1 MFKNKLRQNN
11 GVIEMDIII
20 AMIIVV
26 IFITM
31 ISMITINVYSSLVS
45 TQKAAVC
52 TDYAV
57 KIFENAEL
65 LPYDDERLKA
75 GTYTK
80 DYGQADNEILGIIID
95 TNYKVELNITD
106 YNKIPGNEDKQDLI
120 KKLDLRV
127 YYKENNLEK
136 NIDIQTL
143 KINK

>member
-1 MFKNKLRQNN
+1 MFKDKFKQNA
-11 GVIEMDIII
+11 GIAEMDIII

-45 TQKAAVC
+45 MQKAAVC

-57 KIFENAEL
+57 KIFEHAEL
-65 LPYDDERLKA
+65 LPYDDARLEE

-80 DYGQADNEILGIIID
+80 DYGQTDNDILGIIVD
-95 TNYKVELNITD
+95 TNYKVELTITD
-106 YNKIPGNEDKQDLI
+106 YNKTTGNEDKKDLVKI
-120 KKLDLRV
+120 LDVRV

-136 NIDIQTL
+136 NIDIKTL
-143 KINK
+143 KINR